1 MLHSTQE
8 EGNTHRHE
16 HLIIMTVIS
25 LGVLVCFLLKL
36 TKKTFSWITASTSNY
51 QAEEVQAR
59 GEGSTE
65 NITTGLQTLEA
76 QL

>member
-8 EGNTHRHE
+8 EGNAHRHE

-25 LGVLVCFLLKL
+25 LGVLVYFLLKL
-36 TKKTFSWITASTSNY
+36 TKKKTFSWIKASTSNY

-59 GEGSTE
+59 GNTA
-65 NITTGLQTLEA
+65 NITTGLQRAEA
-76 QL
+76 